1 MNALTVRDPGTGDG
15 LALARL
21 DDDGAPAAVSQPG
34 TAAST
39 PSAELAGLPLPRLQ
53 FDPARARRGAV
64 DGAWWPHSRN
74 ARTELAGLIAALKEQ
89 AGVRVQRLS
98 IDHGEW
104 DDIPHR
110 LTRDQGHVV
119 RVDWFT
125 TIPAHTV
132 SVPAAGRV
140 PISLLVV
147 PPATP
152 AGAARASMDV
162 AATHPGTAQ
171 TADILVAGPTM

>member
-1 MNALTVRDPGTGDG
+1 
-15 LALARL
+15 
-21 DDDGAPAAVSQPG
+21 
-34 TAAST
+34 
-39 PSAELAGLPLPRLQ
+39 
-53 FDPARARRGAV
+53 
-64 DGAWWPHSRN
+64 
-74 ARTELAGLIAALKEQ
+74 
-89 AGVRVQRLS
+89 VRVQRLS
-98 IDHGEW
+98 IDRGEW

-110 LTRDQGHVV
+110 FTRNQGHVV

-132 SVPAAGRV
+132 SVSGAGRV

-171 TADILVAGPTM
+171 AADILVAGPTM